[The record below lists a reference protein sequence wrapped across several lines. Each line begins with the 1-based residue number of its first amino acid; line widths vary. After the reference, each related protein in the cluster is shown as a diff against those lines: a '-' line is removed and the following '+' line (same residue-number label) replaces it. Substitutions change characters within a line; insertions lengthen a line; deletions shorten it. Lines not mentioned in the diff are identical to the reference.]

1 LNTNDLKQLEDEII
15 DGVRQCS
22 HCKMCVTVCPTY
34 EGWFTQSSMGRLAAI
49 YAHFK
54 YGLGTEEEL
63 SNLLFQ
69 CTTCHRCQSLCRAMS
84 AGADI
89 TDLIVKTRNYLVKR
103 AEAGEVKKS

>member
-1 LNTNDLKQLEDEII
+1 MNTNDLQQLENELI

-34 EGWFTQSSMGRLAAI
+34 EGWFTQSPMGRLSAI

-69 CTTCHRCQSLCRAMS
+69 CTTCRRCQSICRAMS
-84 AGADI
+84 AGTET
-89 TDLIVKTRNYLVKR
+89 TDLLVKARNYLAKR
-103 AEAGEVKKS
+103 AEAKEVKKS